1 MAHMDAPR
9 NWGVSKTGSF
19 GLAAVIRGRLHERPL
34 SSLRTGTDHWSLP
47 LWDQNSR
54 AFEAR

>member
-19 GLAAVIRGRLHERPL
+19 GLEAVFRSTLHDRLLRGHSPQVQLYRK
-34 SSLRTGTDHWSLP
+34 
-47 LWDQNSR
+47 
-54 AFEAR
+54 